1 MKDMCS
7 TVVRRLVKMSSMSSM
22 SMGNGGNGNDNSEG
36 SMQADVHTWA
46 LMLRACAA
54 DDGDNINRIERMEVA
69 ESIYNELIMD
79 DDYDDNDNVKNKI
92 NDKCFF
98 YMMKCI
104 TNNTNDSDS
113 DSDSAN
119 TTKEQI
125 KGVFQQAC
133 KGGFVSAD
141 VLQMLRLTMSEEE
154 FEDIVGDGRLADDWV
169 VNVTSG
175 VALYTDGSTGG
186 EGKNARRKGKSTTDW
201 AKKQR
206 VKSERIRA
214 GKEAKAER
222 KRLKKIREQK
232 ASSRRRV

>member
-1 MKDMCS
+1 MNVIFLILKLKLCD
-7 TVVRRLVKMSSMSSM
+7 KI
-22 SMGNGGNGNDNSEG
+22 DN
-36 SMQADVHTWA
+36 
-46 LMLRACAA
+46 L
-54 DDGDNINRIERMEVA
+54 
-69 ESIYNELIMD
+69 LIVID

-104 TNNTNDSDS
+104 TNNTNDSDSDSKS